1 MKAGSTTQ
9 DETDA
14 LEAESV
20 IDGPWW
26 RRLALRIPWRRRC
39 KYGYRLRILEDRL
52 GYTFRD
58 RELLLTALTHP
69 SSRDYNGN
77 GDSDNQRLEFL
88 GDAVLGFLVA
98 ADLYRRHQDH
108 PEGVLT
114 SIRSRVT
121 NGRKLGGIAREI
133 GLGDFVR
140 MARSEIRMGGRK
152 RVSTL
157 ADALESVFGAAYLDG
172 GMTAVQCIFQ
182 RLMGPTLCETYHD
195 LWAENPK
202 GKLQCLA
209 QRMLRQDPEYR
220 VTAQNGSRHKPVFTV
235 EVLLR
240 DEVVGHGDGSSKR
253 QAQFAAARTAL
264 KTLAERKGH
273 DPAPLVV
280 GDADQEG

>member
-1 MKAGSTTQ
+1 MA
-9 DETDA
+9 ETDA
-14 LEAESV
+14 ETDASEADLIV
-20 IDGPWW
+20 KPWW
-26 RRLALRIPWRRRC
+26 RRVTGVLLLRRRRNHS
-39 KYGYRLRILEDRL
+39 YGLQTLEERI

-58 RELLLTALTHP
+58 RELLITALTHP

-114 SIRSRVT
+114 CIRSRVT
-121 NGRKLGGIAREI
+121 NGRMLGRIARGI
-133 GLGDFVR
+133 GLGDFLR

-152 RVSTL
+152 RVSAL

-172 GMTAVQCIFQ
+172 GIPAVECLFQ
-182 RLMGPTLCETYHD
+182 RLIGPTLCETYHD

-202 GKLQCLA
+202 GKLQCLS
-209 QRMLRQDPEYR
+209 QRMLRQDPVYR
-220 VTAQNGSRHKPVFTV
+220 VCAQDGTRHKPVFTV

-240 DEVVGHGDGSSKR
+240 DEVVGHGNGASKR
-253 QAQFAAARTAL
+253 QAQFAAARMAL
-264 KTLAERKGH
+264 KTLAERNIKY
-273 DPAPLVV
+273 
-280 GDADQEG
+280 